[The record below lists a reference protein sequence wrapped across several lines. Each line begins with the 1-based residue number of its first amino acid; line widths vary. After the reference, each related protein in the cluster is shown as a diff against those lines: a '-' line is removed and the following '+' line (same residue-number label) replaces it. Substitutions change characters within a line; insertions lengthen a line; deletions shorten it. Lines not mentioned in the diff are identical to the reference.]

1 MDNNTSYLT
10 RVTANWEYDP
20 NKIFPKELHLWANC
34 PECTEDVDLLKY
46 ICYYLPGIERKLV
59 GNGMEIT
66 VRCPLCEYK
75 FMIVKMDYNSN
86 N

>member
-1 MDNNTSYLT
+1 MVDLI
-10 RVTANWEYDP
+10 RIKANWEYDP
-20 NKIFPKELHLWANC
+20 LKVFPNELHLWANC
-34 PECTEDVDLLKY
+34 PECRERVDLLNY
-46 ICYYLPGIERKLV
+46 FCYYIPNIPKNLV

-75 FMIVKMDYNSN
+75 FMLVSMGYNKN